1 MEPSFKEGRMES
13 SSLSVHYHV
22 QTTKNRLCKYTS
34 LDIYIL
40 LSKTLK
46 LYQILWKLGNHYFQ
60 QLLGIPKY
68 YSEQFDCT

>member
-1 MEPSFKEGRMES
+1 MES

-60 QLLGIPKY
+60 QLENS
-68 YSEQFDCT
+68 SEFLHTTPSNLIVLST